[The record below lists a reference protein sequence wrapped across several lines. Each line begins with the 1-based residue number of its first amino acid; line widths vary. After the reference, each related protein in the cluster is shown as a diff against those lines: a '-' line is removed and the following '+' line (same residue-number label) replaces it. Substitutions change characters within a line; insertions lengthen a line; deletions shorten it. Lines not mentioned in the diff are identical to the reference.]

1 MNSIYL
7 LTFLASTAALV
18 CLVLWFVR
26 KRKLLQI
33 QLRLL
38 RGRRHILNE
47 AISAQTA
54 SIQAVDSSER
64 LEILSQQASNALD
77 ELNVALVERQAH
89 LLNYA
94 DLAHLQDYKI
104 QLCEGDINNSPK
116 SLTSGHSDTNEKS
129 ATASPVK
136 APNVTADEEVPKN
149 RNQIEDQLLK
159 KIGQINKKN

>member
-1 MNSIYL
+1 MNSIHL
-7 LTFLASTAALV
+7 LTFLASTAAIT

-26 KRKLLQI
+26 KQKRQQT

-38 RGRRHILNE
+38 RGRRHIIDE
-47 AISAQTA
+47 EISEQIA
-54 SIQAVDSSER
+54 SIQTTNSRR
-64 LEILSQQASNALD
+64 LDTISQQANNALD
-77 ELNVALVERQAH
+77 ALNVALVERQAH

-116 SLTSGHSDTNEKS
+116 SPTSGHSETNEKS

-136 APNVTADEEVPKN
+136 APNLTADEEIPKN